1 MDPCALLCLL
11 CRLLTDLLSPK
22 LSLKKDI
29 QSKGFHSEQE
39 KLSVNLILT
48 AAYFESKFTH
58 FIKDFG
64 VSPQQYNVLRI
75 LRGQVPN
82 SIASGELQSR
92 MLHKMS
98 NATRLVDKLIE
109 KGFAVR
115 VKNEKDKR
123 VVLVSISASGL
134 ELLAQLDEQVYAF
147 NERYI
152 KLPESQLMVLNLL
165 LDQLHGASED

>member
-1 MDPCALLCLL
+1 M
-11 CRLLTDLLSPK
+11 DLLSHK

-98 NATRLVDKLIE
+98 NTRRLGDKFVE
-109 KGFAVR
+109 KGFVSRA
-115 VKNEKDKR
+115 KDKVAKR
-123 VVLVSISASGL
+123 
-134 ELLAQLDEQVYAF
+134 
-147 NERYI
+147 
-152 KLPESQLMVLNLL
+152 
-165 LDQLHGASED
+165 

>member
-1 MDPCALLCLL
+1 
-11 CRLLTDLLSPK
+11 
-22 LSLKKDI
+22 
-29 QSKGFHSEQE
+29 
-39 KLSVNLILT
+39 
-48 AAYFESKFTH
+48 
-58 FIKDFG
+58 
-64 VSPQQYNVLRI
+64 
-75 LRGQVPN
+75 
-82 SIASGELQSR
+82 

-147 NERYI
+147 NEQYI

-165 LDQLHGASED
+165 LDQLRGACED